1 MSCVNT
7 STPVAE
13 KTAETVFDN
22 FGEQSEEEEVV
33 KPKTIK
39 GPQVGNKGCEN
50 SNVPKNAVI
59 ISAHRSISL
68 ADFDAISGDFIEF
81 MHNKNDR
88 DIKLIELLKDKK
100 PTHIFFIASE
110 NTQNKKI
117 YNINFENCV
126 GKLIK
131 KTKNVKTSV
140 TRNPFN
146 NGNII
151 EQNLHL
157 YEFDYKKL
165 PACYQ

>member
-1 MSCVNT
+1 
-7 STPVAE
+7 
-13 KTAETVFDN
+13 
-22 FGEQSEEEEVV
+22 
-33 KPKTIK
+33 
-39 GPQVGNKGCEN
+39 
-50 SNVPKNAVI
+50 
-59 ISAHRSISL
+59 
-68 ADFDAISGDFIEF
+68 

-100 PTHIFFIASE
+100 PTHIFFMASE

-131 KTKNVKTSV
+131 KTKNIKTSV

-157 YEFDYKKL
+157 YEFDYRKL

>member
-1 MSCVNT
+1 
-7 STPVAE
+7 
-13 KTAETVFDN
+13 
-22 FGEQSEEEEVV
+22 
-33 KPKTIK
+33 
-39 GPQVGNKGCEN
+39 
-50 SNVPKNAVI
+50 
-59 ISAHRSISL
+59 
-68 ADFDAISGDFIEF
+68 

-131 KTKNVKTSV
+131 KTEKIKTSV

-146 NGNII
+146 KGNNI
-151 EQNLHL
+151 EQNLYL

-165 PACYQ
+165 PDCY